1 MIEWKKI
8 LVSKE
13 VGMRKEIIIGSIAV
27 VVLAAVSIWLIANA
41 STKDETVMMQTSS
54 NDNVHSAN

>member
-1 MIEWKKI
+1 
-8 LVSKE
+8 
-13 VGMRKEIIIGSIAV
+13 MRKEIIIGSIAV